1 MYSQHL
7 LKLLLKKD
15 GGLSPLSFNL
25 TNSLYNIT
33 DFMAFPHYIQAD
45 TMDCGPTCLRMIAKF
60 YGKTYSAQT
69 LRAKCHISRNG
80 VSMLGIS
87 DAAEQL
93 GFRTSGVK
101 IPWEKMRDEI
111 PLPCIAHWEQDHF
124 VVVYDIKRKKNGK
137 DLIYVSDPA
146 QMRLVY
152 TKDEFLRYWYSTEVK
167 NEKVGTALLLE
178 PTPKFYL
185 EDDEKQPG
193 LRLNYLLQYLRPY
206 RKFIVQLFLAMI
218 TGSIVSLIFPF
229 ITQSVV
235 DFGINN
241 SNLNFI
247 VAALVA
253 QVVLTLGQTA
263 NGLIQGWLSLH
274 ITTRIS
280 VAFISDYL
288 NKLMRLPIS
297 FFDTKKLGDIMQRIG
312 DNDRIQSFLTGTLI
326 SIIFAVFTFIIYTV
340 IMAHYHAHILL
351 IFLTG
356 SILYALWVTIFL
368 KQRRRLDFK
377 HFKQAADNQNVIV
390 QLISGMQ
397 EIKLNNC
404 EKQKRWEWERIQAK
418 LYKIS
423 IKSMTLGQTQMVG
436 GLFID
441 QTKNVI
447 VSFLAAKAVIDG
459 DMTLGMMMAMQ
470 YILGQ
475 LNVPI
480 SQFIGFIQDA
490 QDAKIST
497 ERLNEINDME
507 DEEPIK
513 EDKIQ
518 DIPAHKDIVLKDVM
532 FQYNGPHSERVL
544 DGINLTIQADKVTAI
559 VGISGSGKSTLLKLL
574 LGFYKP
580 VEGEITLNDI
590 PLNRY
595 SDSKWRRN
603 CGVVMQEG
611 FIFSDSIEYNIGII
625 DEIPNREKV
634 QEAAKTANIEPY
646 IARLPLGYDTLIGA
660 EGQGISTGQKQRLL
674 IARAVYKNPAYLFFD
689 EATNSLDA
697 NNERVIMENMN
708 HFFKNRTVVIV
719 AHRLSTVKK
728 ADNIVVLDKGK
739 IVEQGNHAELVA
751 RKGAYYNLVKDQLEL
766 GY

>member
-1 MYSQHL
+1 M
-7 LKLLLKKD
+7 
-15 GGLSPLSFNL
+15 
-25 TNSLYNIT
+25 
-33 DFMAFPHYIQAD
+33 FPHYLQAD
-45 TMDCGPTCLRMIAKF
+45 DMDCGPTCLRMIAKF
-60 YGKTYSAQT
+60 YGKNYSLQT
-69 LRAKCHISRNG
+69 LRKNCHISRNG

-247 VAALVA
+247 VAALMA

-356 SILYALWVTIFL
+356 SILYALWVTVFL

-507 DEEPIK
+507 DEEPVK

-646 IARLPLGYDTLIGA
+646 IARLPLRYDTLIGA

>member
-1 MYSQHL
+1 
-7 LKLLLKKD
+7 
-15 GGLSPLSFNL
+15 
-25 TNSLYNIT
+25 
-33 DFMAFPHYIQAD
+33 MAFPHYIQAD

-69 LRAKCHISRNG
+69 LRTKCHISRNG

-124 VVVYDIKRKKNGK
+124 VVVYDIKREKNGK

-152 TKDEFLRYWYSTEVK
+152 TKDEFLKYWYSTEVK

-185 EDDEKQPG
+185 EDDEKQSG
-193 LRLNYLLQYLRPY
+193 LRLSYLLQYLRPY
-206 RKFIVQLFLAMI
+206 RKFIIQMFLAMI
-218 TGSIVSLIFPF
+218 TGSIISLIFPF

-356 SILYALWVTIFL
+356 SILYALWVTVFL

-377 HFKQAADNQNVIV
+377 HFKQAADNQNIIV

-507 DEEPIK
+507 DEEPVK

-532 FQYNGPHSERVL
+532 FQYNGPHSEKVL

-634 QEAAKTANIEPY
+634 QEAVKTANIEPY
-646 IARLPLGYDTLIGA
+646 IARLPLGYDTLIGP
-660 EGQGISTGQKQRLL
+660 EGQGVSTGQKQRLL

-708 HFFKNRTVVIV
+708 HFFKDRTVVIV

-728 ADNIVVLDKGK
+728 ADTIVVLDKGK
-739 IVEQGNHAELVA
+739 IVEQGNHAELIA
-751 RKGAYYNLVKDQLEL
+751 HKGAYYNLVKDQLEL

>member
-1 MYSQHL
+1 M
-7 LKLLLKKD
+7 
-15 GGLSPLSFNL
+15 
-25 TNSLYNIT
+25 
-33 DFMAFPHYIQAD
+33 FPHYLQAD
-45 TMDCGPTCLRMIAKF
+45 DMDCGPTCLRMIAKF
-60 YGKTYSAQT
+60 YGKNYSLQT
-69 LRAKCHISRNG
+69 LRKNCHISRNG

-101 IPWEKMRDEI
+101 IPWENMRDEI

-247 VAALVA
+247 VAALMA

-356 SILYALWVTIFL
+356 SILYALWVTVFL

-507 DEEPIK
+507 DEEPVK

>member
-1 MYSQHL
+1 M
-7 LKLLLKKD
+7 
-15 GGLSPLSFNL
+15 
-25 TNSLYNIT
+25 
-33 DFMAFPHYIQAD
+33 MFPHYLQAD
-45 TMDCGPTCLRMIAKF
+45 DMDCGPTCLRMIAKF
-60 YGKTYSAQT
+60 YGKNYSLQT
-69 LRAKCHISRNG
+69 LRKNCHISRNG

-247 VAALVA
+247 VAALMA

-356 SILYALWVTIFL
+356 SILYALWVTVFL

-507 DEEPIK
+507 DEEPVK

>member
-1 MYSQHL
+1 M
-7 LKLLLKKD
+7 
-15 GGLSPLSFNL
+15 
-25 TNSLYNIT
+25 
-33 DFMAFPHYIQAD
+33 FPHYLQAD
-45 TMDCGPTCLRMIAKF
+45 DMDCGPTCLRMIAKF
-60 YGKTYSAQT
+60 YGKNYSLQT
-69 LRAKCHISRNG
+69 LRKNCHISRNG

-152 TKDEFLRYWYSTEVK
+152 TKDEFLRYWHSTEVK

-247 VAALVA
+247 VAALMA

-356 SILYALWVTIFL
+356 SILYALWVTVFL

-507 DEEPIK
+507 DEEPVK

>member
-1 MYSQHL
+1 M
-7 LKLLLKKD
+7 
-15 GGLSPLSFNL
+15 
-25 TNSLYNIT
+25 T
-33 DFMAFPHYIQAD
+33 FPHYLQAD
-45 TMDCGPTCLRMIAKF
+45 DMDCGPTCLRMIAKF
-60 YGKTYSAQT
+60 YGKNYSLQT
-69 LRAKCHISRNG
+69 LRKNCHISRNG

-247 VAALVA
+247 VAALMA

-356 SILYALWVTIFL
+356 SILYALWVTVFL

-507 DEEPIK
+507 DEEPVK

>member
-1 MYSQHL
+1 M
-7 LKLLLKKD
+7 
-15 GGLSPLSFNL
+15 
-25 TNSLYNIT
+25 
-33 DFMAFPHYIQAD
+33 FPHYLQAD
-45 TMDCGPTCLRMIAKF
+45 DMDCGPTCLRMIAKF
-60 YGKTYSAQT
+60 YGKNYSLQT
-69 LRAKCHISRNG
+69 LRKNCHISRNG

-247 VAALVA
+247 VAALMA

-356 SILYALWVTIFL
+356 SILYALWVTVFL

-507 DEEPIK
+507 DEEPVQ

>member
-1 MYSQHL
+1 M
-7 LKLLLKKD
+7 
-15 GGLSPLSFNL
+15 
-25 TNSLYNIT
+25 
-33 DFMAFPHYIQAD
+33 FPHYLQAD
-45 TMDCGPTCLRMIAKF
+45 DMDCGPTCLRMIAKF
-60 YGKTYSAQT
+60 YGKNYSLQT
-69 LRAKCHISRNG
+69 LRKNCHISRNG

-247 VAALVA
+247 VAALMA

-356 SILYALWVTIFL
+356 SILYALWVTVFL

-507 DEEPIK
+507 DEEPVK

>member
-1 MYSQHL
+1 M
-7 LKLLLKKD
+7 
-15 GGLSPLSFNL
+15 
-25 TNSLYNIT
+25 T
-33 DFMAFPHYIQAD
+33 FPHYLQAD
-45 TMDCGPTCLRMIAKF
+45 DMDCGPTCLRMIAKF
-60 YGKTYSAQT
+60 YGKNYSLQT
-69 LRAKCHISRNG
+69 LRKNCHISRNG

-356 SILYALWVTIFL
+356 SILYALWVTVFL

-507 DEEPIK
+507 DEEPVQ

>member
-1 MYSQHL
+1 M
-7 LKLLLKKD
+7 
-15 GGLSPLSFNL
+15 
-25 TNSLYNIT
+25 
-33 DFMAFPHYIQAD
+33 FPHYLQAD
-45 TMDCGPTCLRMIAKF
+45 DMDCGPTCLRMIAKF
-60 YGKTYSAQT
+60 YGKNYSLQT
-69 LRAKCHISRNG
+69 LRKNCHISRNG

-351 IFLTG
+351 IFLSG
-356 SILYALWVTIFL
+356 SILYALWVTVFL

-377 HFKQAADNQNVIV
+377 HFKQAADNQNIIV

-423 IKSMTLGQTQMVG
+423 IKSMTLGQTQMIG

-532 FQYNGPHSERVL
+532 FQYNGPHSEKVL

-634 QEAAKTANIEPY
+634 QEAVKTANIEPY
-646 IARLPLGYDTLIGA
+646 IARLPLGYDTMIGA

-739 IVEQGNHAELVA
+739 IVEQGNHAELAA

>member
-1 MYSQHL
+1 
-7 LKLLLKKD
+7 
-15 GGLSPLSFNL
+15 
-25 TNSLYNIT
+25 
-33 DFMAFPHYIQAD
+33 
-45 TMDCGPTCLRMIAKF
+45 
-60 YGKTYSAQT
+60 
-69 LRAKCHISRNG
+69 
-80 VSMLGIS
+80 
-87 DAAEQL
+87 
-93 GFRTSGVK
+93 
-101 IPWEKMRDEI
+101 
-111 PLPCIAHWEQDHF
+111 
-124 VVVYDIKRKKNGK
+124 
-137 DLIYVSDPA
+137 
-146 QMRLVY
+146 
-152 TKDEFLRYWYSTEVK
+152 
-167 NEKVGTALLLE
+167 
-178 PTPKFYL
+178 
-185 EDDEKQPG
+185 
-193 LRLNYLLQYLRPY
+193 
-206 RKFIVQLFLAMI
+206 
-218 TGSIVSLIFPF
+218 
-229 ITQSVV
+229 
-235 DFGINN
+235 
-241 SNLNFI
+241 
-247 VAALVA
+247 
-253 QVVLTLGQTA
+253 
-263 NGLIQGWLSLH
+263 
-274 ITTRIS
+274 
-280 VAFISDYL
+280 
-288 NKLMRLPIS
+288 MRLPIS

-490 QDAKIST
+490 QEIST